1 MKPKENMPNL
11 LLKKRPKSLPRKRR
25 KLLKLKRLPW
35 KLQEIVHKP
44 KCLHPQ
50 TKLQLK

>member
-11 LLKKRPKSLPRKRR
+11 LPKKRLKNLPKRRR

-35 KLQEIVHKP
+35 KLLEIVLKQ
-44 KCLHPQ
+44 KCLHQP
-50 TKLQLK
+50 TKPQLK